1 MTLLMVRDLVGG
13 HPGTR
18 VLNGVELELAHGR
31 VLALLGRNGVG
42 KTTLMSTLMGMLPAA
57 GSVTFDGHELLG
69 RRTSDIA
76 RAGLAIVPQGRRVFG
91 PLTVE
96 ENLRIACRNARKG
109 QWNVA
114 EVYRLFPRLAERM
127 RNRGDQLSGGE
138 QEMLSI
144 GRALVTN
151 PTLLLMDEPSDGLA
165 PIIVEL
171 IGQTIETLAASG
183 VTVLLVEQN
192 LSLALRVADEVAV
205 MTKGRITYTGQ
216 PADLR
221 SDHSQLREL
230 LGVGA

>member
-1 MTLLMVRDLVGG
+1 MTLLQVRDLVGG

-18 VLNGVELELAHGR
+18 VLNGVELDVARGG

-42 KTTLMSTLMGMLPAA
+42 KTTLMSTIMGMLPAT
-57 GSVTFDGHELLG
+57 GSVRFDGQELLG

-96 ENLRIACRNARKG
+96 ENLRIACRHSRKG
-109 QWNVA
+109 QWDTD

-127 RNRGDQLSGGE
+127 KQRGDQLSGGE

-171 IGQTIETLAASG
+171 IGDTIQTLAASG

-192 LSLALRVADEVAV
+192 LALALRVADEVAV
-205 MTKGRITYTGQ
+205 MTKGCVTYTGQ

-221 SDHSQLREL
+221 SDHGQLREL